1 MSVAND
7 HYPVLGSSR
16 RMQKITK
23 GTAFT
28 RGACRALLVGTAGTC
43 NLTDGDGNVL
53 TNVPLQAGYNP
64 IIVNSIEA
72 GGTADD
78 IWALY

>member
-16 RMQKITK
+16 RMYKITK
-23 GTAFT
+23 GTSFPN
-28 RGACRALLVGTAGTC
+28 GACRALLVGTPGTC
-43 NLTDGDGNVL
+43 NLTDGDG
-53 TNVPLQAGYNP
+53 TTQTDVPLQLGYNP
-64 IIVNSIEA
+64 IIVNSIQS